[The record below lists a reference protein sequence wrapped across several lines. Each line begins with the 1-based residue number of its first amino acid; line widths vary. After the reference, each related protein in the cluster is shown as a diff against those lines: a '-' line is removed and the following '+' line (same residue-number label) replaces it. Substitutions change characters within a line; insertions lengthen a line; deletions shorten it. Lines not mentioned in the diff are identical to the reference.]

1 MMTLKPRDRIMGSI
15 GSLLDSV
22 EDLEA
27 RLERQEKRG
36 KVDETDKAFLQK
48 HFVDKTFLHDLNRIL
63 PTLREFYYDWEER
76 Y

>member
-36 KVDETDKAFLQK
+36 KVDETDKAFMEGLDQ
-48 HFVDKTFLHDLNRIL
+48 IL
-63 PTLREFYYDWEER
+63 PGLNKFYYDWEER